1 MDSLVNAASRR
12 LGSLG
17 EIGPL
22 AFGLWRFTDAD
33 RARHLIETAVGAGLN
48 LIDAADVYGLDWGGT
63 GFGEA
68 ERLLGRVLAEAPQLR
83 DQMVLATKGG
93 IAPPVPYDSSASRL
107 RQACED
113 SLERLGVETIDLYQI
128 HRPDLF
134 THPAEVAAT
143 LSALRAE
150 GKIREAGVS
159 NHTVAQVETLQAHL
173 DFELV
178 STQPEYSAAQ
188 LAPLRDGTFD
198 LCLRNA
204 MVPLAWSPLAQG
216 ALGGDAGERHEGVR
230 AELLDVL
237 DQLAEREWVDR
248 STIALAFVLA
258 HPAQPVAIIG
268 TQRPERIEQATRALN
283 VPLNR
288 TDVYRIIAASD
299 GAPLP

>member
-1 MDSLVNAASRR
+1 MDSLVNAEPRQ

-33 RARHLIETAVGAGLN
+33 RARTLIETALGAGLN

-93 IAPPVPYDSSASRL
+93 ILPPVPYDSSAPRL
-107 RQACED
+107 RRACED
-113 SLERLGVETIDLYQI
+113 SLERLGVDTIDLYQI

-134 THPAEVAAT
+134 THPEEVAAT
-143 LSALRAE
+143 LSALRAD
-150 GKIREAGVS
+150 GKIREVGVS
-159 NHTVAQVETLQAHL
+159 NHTAAQVETLQAFL

-198 LCLRNA
+198 LCLRTS

-216 ALGGDAGERHEGVR
+216 ALGGDAGERHEGAR

-248 STIALAFVLA
+248 ATIALAFVLA
-258 HPAQPVAIIG
+258 HPARPVAIIG